1 VFTVPKDFRA
11 AAMLRADL
19 AAADIPYEDDAG
31 RVVDFHSLRVTFGTN
46 LARGGVALQLAQRLL
61 RHSTPVLT
69 ANVYTVLGRDDDR
82 KAIEKLP
89 EVGVGSEADTEAVRA
104 TGTDAGAAAGTAV
117 RASAPTRTSGARRS
131 AKQPVPDE
139 ESPAPASQLPPDPRL
154 AALISAWNHLDE
166 QARTVLVRTA
176 EVMARGS

>member
-1 VFTVPKDFRA
+1 MERRSRRIEPGTVCRA
-11 AAMLRADL
+11 LR
-19 AAADIPYEDDAG
+19 
-31 RVVDFHSLRVTFGTN
+31 STFATA
-46 LARGGVALQLAQRLL
+46 LARSGVALQLAQRLL

-89 EVGVGSEADTEAVRA
+89 EVGVGREVEAARA
-104 TGTDAGAAAGTAV
+104 TGTDAAAVDTP
-117 RASAPTRTSGARRS
+117 PTRTSRGRRRS
-131 AKQPVPDE
+131 KQPAE
-139 ESPAPASQLPPDPRL
+139 EAGSTEPSSPPDPRL

-176 EVMARGS
+176 EVMARG